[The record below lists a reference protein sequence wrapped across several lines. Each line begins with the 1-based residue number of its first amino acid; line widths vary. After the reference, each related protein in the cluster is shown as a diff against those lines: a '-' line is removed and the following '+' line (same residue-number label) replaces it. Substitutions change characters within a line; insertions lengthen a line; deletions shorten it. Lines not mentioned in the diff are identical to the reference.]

1 MSGIRRWLRLRN
13 VERDVDEEIASY
25 FQEAV
30 RDLEARGWTRGAA
43 EEEARRRFGDARQ
56 YRRELLAIDRVAA
69 VRQRWAWRVDALRD
83 VVKHAARSVA
93 RSPALSLGI
102 VLAFALGIGA
112 NATMFETVERLL
124 LRPPPHIVDPDGVRR
139 VLVYR
144 QMIAE
149 KMHSDIMTY
158 PDYVDIASAAGFAQ
172 VAPYTSQELT
182 VGAGAEAERVR
193 TILVGASYWPLLGV
207 KPALGRFF
215 TAAEDRRGAEPTAV
229 ISHGYWQR
237 QFGGARSVLGRTID
251 FGHGPYTIV
260 GVTPKGF
267 TGIDLRPADLFVP
280 FLTAGAHVQGEGW
293 EQERN
298 WFWLRAVARLAPGV
312 SVAAAEAEATSLHRA
327 GRAESATAAAGA
339 KSMGYDSAAAI
350 VAAPLLLARGPNA
363 PTEVAVARWLL
374 GVAGIV
380 LLIACLNVANLLLAR
395 LIQQRREVSIRLA
408 LGISRARLVGQVV
421 LEGVILGI
429 CGGVAA
435 LLLSWWGGSFA
446 QRTLFP
452 DVEWGGAPTATVLVL
467 IFGLAVSAGL
477 LSALVPAL
485 QASRRTVVE
494 GLRSVSGGIT
504 RSTASL
510 RAALSMVQAALSVVL
525 LVGAGLFVR
534 SLDRVRGGDF
544 GLDPWHAAFALPSF
558 REGSITPQER
568 HALLQTGAER
578 LARLPGVTAAAAA
591 RGVPFWSIY
600 GTYLRIP
607 GVDSIPR
614 TAAGR
619 PYVYMVTNDYFRTL
633 RIERVRGRLFDERDT
648 PTSARVVV
656 VNESFARVVWPDGEP
671 LGKCMHIGA
680 EDAPCAEVVGIVRDA
695 RRFNL
700 IEDDVALQYYVPLQQ
715 QENAR
720 PDGIL
725 LRIAGDSD
733 RSTVLAAVQ
742 RELLGLDAR
751 VRFVRHMPLEE
762 LVAPELRKWRLGATM
777 FSLFG
782 LLALLVAAIGLYS
795 VLAFD
800 VAQRVREIG
809 LRTALGAS
817 TRSIVALVVS
827 RAVRITVV
835 GVVVGAFVALV
846 FAPRLRAFLYGVEPR
861 DPLTFALVAVSL
873 TVISLIAAGLPA
885 WRAARVDPNVALRA
899 E

>member
-69 VRQRWAWRVDALRD
+69 VRRRWAWRVDALRD

-193 TILVGASYWPLLGV
+193 TILVGASYWTGSGC
-207 KPALGRFF
+207 GRW
-215 TAAEDRRGAEPTAV
+215 RG
-229 ISHGYWQR
+229 
-237 QFGGARSVLGRTID
+237 L
-251 FGHGPYTIV
+251 
-260 GVTPKGF
+260 
-267 TGIDLRPADLFVP
+267 
-280 FLTAGAHVQGEGW
+280 
-293 EQERN
+293 
-298 WFWLRAVARLAPGV
+298 LRACR
-312 SVAAAEAEATSLHRA
+312 
-327 GRAESATAAAGA
+327 
-339 KSMGYDSAAAI
+339 
-350 VAAPLLLARGPNA
+350 
-363 PTEVAVARWLL
+363 
-374 GVAGIV
+374 
-380 LLIACLNVANLLLAR
+380 
-395 LIQQRREVSIRLA
+395 
-408 LGISRARLVGQVV
+408 
-421 LEGVILGI
+421 
-429 CGGVAA
+429 
-435 LLLSWWGGSFA
+435 
-446 QRTLFP
+446 
-452 DVEWGGAPTATVLVL
+452 
-467 IFGLAVSAGL
+467 
-477 LSALVPAL
+477 
-485 QASRRTVVE
+485 SRR
-494 GLRSVSGGIT
+494 R
-504 RSTASL
+504 R
-510 RAALSMVQAALSVVL
+510 R
-525 LVGAGLFVR
+525 R
-534 SLDRVRGGDF
+534 RVRGGDF

-558 REGSITPQER
+558 REGSIAPQER